1 MLCCKKKRWTPAFA
15 GVTLGIFVYYS
26 ALSRTCIRHC
36 ERQTFMVS
44 PHSELVELRT
54 MKDGAAAIQVI
65 YQFQYVFF
73 DCFIALLLAMTE
85 EILCHTCLV
94 LRQAQDEAR
103 YLIPRTQLV
112 MLGQPFGVR
121 TKPPSIH
128 L

>member
-1 MLCCKKKRWTPAFA
+1 M
-15 GVTLGIFVYYS
+15 
-26 ALSRTCIRHC
+26 
-36 ERQTFMVS
+36 S

-73 DCFIALLLAMTE
+73 DCFIALLLAMTRK
-85 EILCHTCLV
+85 ILRYTCLV

-103 YLIPRTQLV
+103 FLIVSPQFV

-128 L
+128 F